1 MSSKQD
7 GVYVAL
13 KPCGC
18 VGLMVTEDYAKEK
31 SPSRDLAKAMQ
42 QGYRVELWS
51 NERFKTEKIV
61 SVRRCPHKGEA
72 EQASLFGEVP
82 A

>member
-1 MSSKQD
+1 MKTERT

-18 VGLMVTEDYAKEK
+18 VGLLVAEDYAKEK
-31 SPSRDLAKAMQ
+31 GPSKDLAKALT

-61 SVRRCPHKGEA
+61 SVRRCPHKSEA
-72 EQASLFGEVP
+72 EQSSLFSEVP